1 MVTVHL
7 QEACIAFEKM
17 PLIEN
22 VDILRNILYS
32 GIWIRFNIAAG
43 KRGSVPQE
51 EAGKEG
57 ADK

>member
-1 MVTVHL
+1 MITVHL

-22 VDILRNILYS
+22 ADILRNILYS

-43 KRGSVPQE
+43 KRKAVAADE
-51 EAGKEG
+51 TEKEG